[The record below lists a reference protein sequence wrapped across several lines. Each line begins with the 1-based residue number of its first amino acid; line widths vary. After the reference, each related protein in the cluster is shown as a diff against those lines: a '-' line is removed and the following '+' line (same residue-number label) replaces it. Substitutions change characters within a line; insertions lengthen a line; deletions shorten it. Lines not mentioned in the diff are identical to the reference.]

1 MRANLATLVDDFR
14 RHGNATA
21 VVTYPGNRRVSTSYG
36 KIAVLAERFAHE
48 LKRREIAA
56 GERVLLWGQNS
67 AEWIGAF
74 FGCVLRGV
82 LVVPLD
88 ANGGMEFA
96 RRVFDETRPKLIMGD
111 QALIAALPGSAPKI
125 VLDDLESLAAPADSN
140 ERVLEP
146 SVGLDTPL
154 QILFTSGTTSEPKGV
169 VHTHRNV
176 LASVAPIEREMQ
188 KYLRYERFVHPLRF
202 LHTLPLSHVFGQ
214 FMGLWLPALLGAE
227 VHFESRLQAQR
238 LAETIGRER
247 ISVLA
252 AVPRVLDLLRSYLIE
267 MYPNLNE
274 EIKKA
279 HGESVWRRWWRFRKV
294 HRLFG
299 IKFWAFVCGGASLP
313 PELESFWNTLGFA
326 LIQGYG
332 MTETTALIT
341 LNHPFKIGKGTIGKP
356 LPGRE
361 LRISDDGEILVRGDM
376 VSTSIWQ
383 QGRMAQSSGEWL
395 ATGDLARSDDQGQ
408 LQFLG
413 RKSQVIVT
421 SSGLNI
427 HPEDVEAV
435 LDRQAGVRGSVIVP
449 VALPS
454 GMEAMAIVLF
464 RGTETEAGM
473 AVRQANAE
481 LSDYQ
486 RVRYWRIW
494 PELDF
499 PRTSTGKIQRGKI
512 AQWADA
518 HGLSDESTTANEGD
532 ALVALI
538 SHIARSRATNVSDD
552 ARLDEDF
559 HLDSLGRV
567 QLQSELEQ
575 RMGVT
580 LDDATLARIAT
591 LGELR
596 QQLRLP
602 GHNSDASEQ
611 KIAAVAAPLHPEKR
625 DKTIYPRWPWSLPMQ
640 LVRVLFIECVMRPL
654 VWLLAAPRV
663 ERDGAIVWPD
673 APILIIGNHVT
684 SYDAALI
691 LYALCGKVRRR
702 AAIAMSADILD
713 DFRHARGQGS
723 WFLNA
728 LAPAAYWLI
737 TAIFNVFPLPRSTGF
752 RESFTHMGKA
762 LDHGYNILIFPEGH
776 RSEGEIQRFRSG
788 IGLLVQESDADVL
801 PVALRGLGELK
812 QRGQGWFRSGKL
824 SIRVGQPLQ
833 IDRQLPADE
842 ITSTLEHALRKLFE
856 PLPR

>member
-1 MRANLATLVDDFR
+1 MRSNLATLVEDFR

-21 VVTYPGNRRVSTSYG
+21 IVTYRGNRRISNSYSEIAST
-36 KIAVLAERFAHE
+36 AERFARE
-48 LKRREIAA
+48 LNRREIAV
-56 GERVLLWGQNS
+56 GDRVLLWGQNG
-67 AEWIGAF
+67 AEWVSAF

-88 ANGGMEFA
+88 ASGGTDFA
-96 RRVFDETRPKLIMGD
+96 RRVFDETTPKLVVGD
-111 QALIAALPGSAPKI
+111 RVLLDALPDSVPKI
-125 VLDDLESLAAPADSN
+125 ALDDLEGSLPAAAN
-140 ERVLEP
+140 ENAFEA
-146 SVGLDTPL
+146 SINLDTPL

-214 FMGLWLPALLGAE
+214 FMGLWLPVLLGAE

-238 LAETIGRER
+238 LIKIIGRER

-252 AVPRVLDLLRSYLIE
+252 AVPRVLDLLRSHLLE
-267 MYPNLNE
+267 TFPNLE
-274 EIKKA
+274 AEIQRA
-279 HGESVWRRWWRFRKV
+279 QGESVWRRWWRFRKV
-294 HRLFG
+294 HRLLG

-313 PELESFWNTLGFA
+313 AELESFWNTLGFA

-361 LRISDDGEILVRGDM
+361 LRIGADGEILVRGDM
-376 VSTSIWQ
+376 VSTSTWQ
-383 QGRMAQSSGEWL
+383 QGQMKQSTDAWL
-395 ATGDLARSDDQGQ
+395 ATGDLARSDEQGQ

-435 LDRQAGVRGSVIVP
+435 LSRQAGVRASVVVP
-449 VALPS
+449 AMTP
-454 GMEAMAIVLF
+454 GGTEAMAVLLF
-464 RGTETEAGM
+464 RGTEAEATL
-473 AVRQANAE
+473 AVREANAALAE
-481 LSDYQ
+481 YQ

-499 PRTSTGKIQRGKI
+499 PRTSTGKIQRGKV
-512 AQWADA
+512 AQWVNA
-518 HGLSDESTTANEGD
+518 HALSEQQTKQEGGD
-532 ALVALI
+532 ALTELI
-538 SHIARSRATNVSDD
+538 SRIARSTPANVSDD

-575 RMGVT
+575 LTGVT
-580 LDDATLARIAT
+580 LDDAAITRIQT

-596 QQLRLP
+596 QQL
-602 GHNSDASEQ
+602 GSING
-611 KIAAVAAPLHPEKR
+611 AADTSAQRMMPAPLHQEKR
-625 DKTIYPRWPWSLPMQ
+625 DEIVYPRWPWSLPVQ
-640 LVRVLFIECVMRPL
+640 LVRIVFVEGVMRPL

-663 ERDGAIVWPD
+663 ERQTNEALTKTPM
-673 APILIIGNHVT
+673 LIIANHVT
-684 SYDAALI
+684 AYDGALV
-691 LYALCGKVRRR
+691 LYALPAKMRRR
-702 AAIAMSADILD
+702 VAIAMAANMLV

-728 LAPAAYWLI
+728 LAPAAYWLT
-737 TAIFNVFPLPRSTGF
+737 TALFNVFPLPRTAGF
-752 RESFTHMGKA
+752 RDSFTHMGRA
-762 LDHGYNILIFPEGH
+762 LDRGYNILIFPEGH
-776 RSEGEIQRFRSG
+776 RTSGELQKFRSG
-788 IGLLVQESDADVL
+788 IGLLVQESNAEVL
-801 PVALRGLGELK
+801 PVALRGLGDMK
-812 QRGQGWFRSGKL
+812 QSGQRWFRSGKL
-824 SIRVGQPLQ
+824 SIRVGKSIRMDKRLS
-833 IDRQLPADE
+833 AEE
-842 ITSTLEHALRKLFE
+842 ITATLENALRELLK
-856 PLPR
+856 